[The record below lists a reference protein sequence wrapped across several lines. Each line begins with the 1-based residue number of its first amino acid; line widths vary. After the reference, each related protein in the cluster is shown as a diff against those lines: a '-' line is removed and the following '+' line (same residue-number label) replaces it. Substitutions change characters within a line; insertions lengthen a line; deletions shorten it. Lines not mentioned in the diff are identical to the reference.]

1 VDLGVYLDI
10 TTYQAQTVIKQD
22 ERITQM
28 SQRTLNDPFN
38 PVPIISPLRKKRILY
53 RDFHK
58 DLTVNPISGD
68 LALRTNEDAIK
79 ESLKN
84 LILTDRGERLMQP
97 NLGSDVRASLF
108 ENATPITLK
117 ILEERVR
124 EVINNFE
131 PRVSIINIDVISL
144 YDDNRVSIIIHFYVK
159 NQETPQ
165 SVELFIER
173 IR

>member
-1 VDLGVYLDI
+1 
-10 TTYQAQTVIKQD
+10 
-22 ERITQM
+22 M
-28 SQRTLNDPFN
+28 SLRTLNDPFN
-38 PVPIISPLRKKRILY
+38 PVPTHFTFAEKRILY

-58 DLTVNPISGD
+58 DLTINPISND

-108 ENATPITLK
+108 ENATPVTLK
-117 ILEERVR
+117 VLEERVR

-131 PRVSIINIDVISL
+131 PRVSVIDVDVISL
-144 YDDNRVSIIIHFYVK
+144 YDDNRVKVTIYFYVK
-159 NQETPQ
+159 NQEDPQ
-165 SVELFIER
+165 SVDVFIER

>member
-1 VDLGVYLDI
+1 
-10 TTYQAQTVIKQD
+10 
-22 ERITQM
+22 M
-28 SQRTLNDPFN
+28 SLRTLNDPFN
-38 PVPIISPLRKKRILY
+38 PVPIISPLRRKRILY
-53 RDFHK
+53 RDLHK
-58 DLTVNPISGD
+58 DLTVNPISND

-108 ENATPITLK
+108 ENATPVTLK
-117 ILEERVR
+117 VLEERVR

-131 PRVSIINIDVISL
+131 PRVSVIDVDVISL
-144 YDDNRVSIIIHFYVK
+144 YDDNRVKVTIYFYVK
-159 NQETPQ
+159 NQEDPQ
-165 SVELFIER
+165 SVDVFIER